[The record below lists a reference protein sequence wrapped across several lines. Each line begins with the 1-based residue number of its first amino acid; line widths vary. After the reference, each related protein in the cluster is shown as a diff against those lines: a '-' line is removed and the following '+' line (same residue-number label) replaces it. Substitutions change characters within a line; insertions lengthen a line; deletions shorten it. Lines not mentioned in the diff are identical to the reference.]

1 MAWNEPGNQ
10 KDKDP
15 WGDKRGGGNQGP
27 PDLDEVIRKIQG
39 KFDKIFGGKGG
50 GSSSGGSQQPSGQQ
64 SGFIIVI
71 ALIGLT
77 VMTGMNAVF
86 TLDEQ
91 ERGVILRVGEY
102 NRVVEPGLHFKLPF
116 LEQVIPVNVTQIRNA
131 SMKELM
137 LTQDENIVEI
147 QMNVQYRIADPVE
160 FALRAEDPH
169 RSLEHA
175 AESSLRHEVGNT
187 ELDPILTTGR
197 IFVGEQTAIRLQ
209 DYMKRYQTGIEVRKV
224 NIDQAQAPV
233 AVQAA
238 FDDVQKAKLDKER
251 FINEAE
257 AYANTIVPE
266 ARGQAQR
273 MIEEANAYKDR
284 VIAKSEGEASRFL
297 NVLSEYKKAPE
308 VTRERLYLDTMQKV
322 LSSSSKVL
330 VDVEGGNNLLY
341 LPLDKLAG
349 QSESTVGKESG
360 KVTQRDLE
368 EITNQ
373 VIDKLRDR
381 ETDVRRGR

>member
-15 WGDKRGGGNQGP
+15 WGDNRGGNQGP
-27 PDLDEVIRKIQG
+27 PDLDEVVRKIQG
-39 KFDKIFGGKGG
+39 KFDKIFGGKG
-50 GSSSGGSQQPSGQQ
+50 SGTGSQQPGPGGQK
-64 SGFIIVI
+64 SGFLGVIVLVVI
-71 ALIGLT
+71 AVVAII
-77 VMTGMNAVF
+77 NSVF
-86 TLDEQ
+86 TVDEQ
-91 ERGVILRVGEY
+91 ERGVVLRLGEY
-102 NRVVEPGLHFKLPF
+102 NRTVEPGLQFKLPL
-116 LEQVIPVNVTQIRNA
+116 LEAVIPVNVTQIRNA
-131 SMKELM
+131 SMKKLM
-137 LTQDENIVEI
+137 LTQYENVVEI

-187 ELDPILTTGR
+187 ALDPILTTGR
-197 IFVGEQTAIRLQ
+197 IVVAEQTALRLQ

-233 AVQAA
+233 EVQAA

-251 FINEAE
+251 YINEAE

-266 ARGQAQR
+266 SRGKAQR
-273 MIEEANAYKDR
+273 IIEEANAYKDR
-284 VIAKSEGEASRFL
+284 VVARAEGETSRFL
-297 NVLSEYKKAPE
+297 NLLTEYRKAPD
-308 VTRERLYLDTMQKV
+308 VTRERMYLDTIQKV

-341 LPLDKLAG
+341 LPLDKLTQQGPLTPG
-349 QSESTVGKESG
+349 QTTRSIGQQEI
-360 KVTQRDLE
+360 D

-373 VIDKLRDR
+373 VIDKIR
-381 ETDVRRGR
+381 ERQTDVRRGR